1 MPAHTAITAAQ
12 LSRLVGLPDSPAIID
27 VRLAEDVARDPRL
40 LPGAVARPAQ
50 AAADWMHAQQ
60 PGAAYAA
67 VDGEEKAPDVPDAS
81 DRDAVDV
88 DPAGADAPVAAA
100 A

>member
-1 MPAHTAITAAQ
+1 MSWLKVMKNDVRAIFTAA
-12 LSRLVGLPDSPAIID
+12 SK
-27 VRLAEDVARDPRL
+27 
-40 LPGAVARPAQ
+40 AQ

-60 PGAAYAA
+60 PGAADAA